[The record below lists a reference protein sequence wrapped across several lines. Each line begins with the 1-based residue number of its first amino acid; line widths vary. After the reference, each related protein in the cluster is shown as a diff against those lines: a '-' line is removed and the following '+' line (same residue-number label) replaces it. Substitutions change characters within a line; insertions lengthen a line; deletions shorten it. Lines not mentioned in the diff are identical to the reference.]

1 MIGARAEHDDR
12 LPDQRRAD
20 EPHQL
25 RQLRDRRDRW
35 RRTVLVLPR
44 LRDVVRDP
52 LPVAEDAPTDGDG
65 EQPRVEHVWVRE
77 RDPVDVVRPRGDDR
91 EHDRG
96 ATGLAERD
104 HGPAPFAEG
113 GEPAGSLVH
122 PLGPVPGPQVLDVGP
137 VARQANALDGEAVR
151 GEPFPDRAHR
161 GGRAGEAVDHED
173 ADRPP
178 PSENGSQPGRI
189 CGLLTRSEGSL
200 ATSGVHEQREDH
212 VEERDRPP
220 RSGRPTRARR
230 TTRAVPTPRARRHAT
245 RQAGTRISARTH
257 ETPTPRYC
265 AGLGQVDDPL
275 EPPVRAA
282 VVHEDDRAASS

>member
-1 MIGARAEHDDR
+1 MIGARAEHHDR
-12 LPDQRRAD
+12 LADLGQRRAD

-25 RQLRDRRDRW
+25 RQLRDRRDR
-35 RRTVLVLPR
+35 RAPVPVLVLPR

-113 GEPAGSLVH
+113 GEPAGGLVH
-122 PLGPVPGPQVLDVGP
+122 PSVQCRVRRSSMSVPWPGRRTPSTERPCAASHSPIG
-137 VARQANALDGEAVR
+137 RIEA
-151 GEPFPDRAHR
+151 GEPVRPWTMRTPT
-161 GGRAGEAVDHED
+161 G
-173 ADRPP
+173 PP

-212 VEERDRPP
+212 VEERETDRPGQADQREHEEPLEQSP
-220 RSGRPTRARR
+220 RREHGAMLPVRPGRGSRRGPTRPRRRGTARR
-230 TTRAVPTPRARRHAT
+230 PRTGR
-245 RQAGTRISARTH
+245 
-257 ETPTPRYC
+257 
-265 AGLGQVDDPL
+265 
-275 EPPVRAA
+275 
-282 VVHEDDRAASS
+282 